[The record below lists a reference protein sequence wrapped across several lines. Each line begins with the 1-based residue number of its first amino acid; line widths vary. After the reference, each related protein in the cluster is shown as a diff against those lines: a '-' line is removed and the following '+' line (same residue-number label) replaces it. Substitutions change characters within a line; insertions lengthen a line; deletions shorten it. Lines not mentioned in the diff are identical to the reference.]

1 MVVGSFKLPTEGWVS
16 NFIELLRYFHGQC
29 REPHW
34 EHKKNLN
41 WGSWLKQP
49 KNACDYLRQVKEDKG
64 TPSLSESMKGAE
76 PEEQECKEEEGLE
89 DGVKDATDEGGGGE
103 GEGEEGVV
111 VEDEKQKE
119 YRAPSLFH

>member
-1 MVVGSFKLPTEGWVS
+1 
-16 NFIELLRYFHGQC
+16 
-29 REPHW
+29 
-34 EHKKNLN
+34 
-41 WGSWLKQP
+41 
-49 KNACDYLRQVKEDKG
+49 
-64 TPSLSESMKGAE
+64 MKGAE